1 MCISSGYYLQ
11 KKRNEMKT
19 KKSKDTTP
27 ESMLASPTVFIL
39 CVKLACFIIFN
50 LLYNIYIRYF
60 LKHRPHAH
68 IWHSSLFSVSSI
80 LTWYYAPWLA
90 RISTVHTSVRLS
102 EKACTLNWIV
112 FSISDVD
119 SILYR
124 RTARASNF
132 SFFMRPLCF
141 RTALISALLI
151 SAPTPCVLH
160 TGLAAVLME
169 HCTDM
174 YF

>member
-27 ESMLASPTVFIL
+27 ESMFVSPTVFIL

-90 RISTVHTSVRLS
+90 RVSTVHTLQCDCPRKHAHWIELYSVFQMLTRF
-102 EKACTLNWIV
+102 CTEELHEH
-112 FSISDVD
+112 
-119 SILYR
+119 
-124 RTARASNF
+124 
-132 SFFMRPLCF
+132 
-141 RTALISALLI
+141 LISLFSCDHCASVQLWFQHFW
-151 SAPTPCVLH
+151 SAPLRRAYYIQV
-160 TGLAAVLME
+160 
-169 HCTDM
+169 
-174 YF
+174 

>member
-27 ESMLASPTVFIL
+27 ESMFVSPTVFIL

-90 RISTVHTSVRLS
+90 RVSTVHTSVRLS
-102 EKACTLNWIV
+102 EKTCTLNWIV
-112 FSISDVD
+112 FSISE
-119 SILYR
+119 LTR
-124 RTARASNF
+124 FCTEE
-132 SFFMRPLCF
+132 LHEH
-141 RTALISALLI
+141 LISLFSCDHCASVQLWFQHFW
-151 SAPTPCVLH
+151 SAPLRRAYYIQV
-160 TGLAAVLME
+160 
-169 HCTDM
+169 
-174 YF
+174 